1 MHYRE
6 TIVWSKAMA
15 AVRRIYGLLPRLP
28 REEMFGIRSQLARA
42 AVSVPCNIAE
52 GWTRESRREK
62 AQFLSIAHGS
72 LAEAE
77 TLLTLCEQLGWFDVE
92 PTFLLRAEIEE
103 TSRMLTALRRKTRN
117 V

>member
-6 TIVWSKAMA
+6 TMVWNKAMT
-15 AVRRIYGLLPRLP
+15 AVRRVYELLPRLP

-62 AQFLSIAHGS
+62 AQFMSIAHGS
-72 LAEAE
+72 LAEVE
-77 TLLTLCEQLGWFDVE
+77 TLLTLCEQLGWFDPE
-92 PTFLLRAEIEE
+92 STSALRAEVEE
-103 TSRMLTALRRKTRN
+103 TSRMLTALRRRARN
-117 V
+117 E